1 MLWVLNLI
9 KEFSMWDAFFKDVC
23 LIDEN
28 IYKILG
34 VKGFIIIVCEAHCNL
49 SGLLVVEFLSL
60 NFKFSLHLSIYY
72 DIICLST
79 YFVNIS
85 SIFFLHWKKDYE
97 YYSTCLC
104 SWTFIWALLQKE
116 NLILYLLFIRFID
129 AKYVLGKWCV
139 FYPGLSAKI

>member
-1 MLWVLNLI
+1 
-9 KEFSMWDAFFKDVC
+9 MWDAFFKDVC

-85 SIFFLHWKKDYE
+85 SIFFLH
-97 YYSTCLC
+97 
-104 SWTFIWALLQKE
+104 
-116 NLILYLLFIRFID
+116 
-129 AKYVLGKWCV
+129 
-139 FYPGLSAKI
+139 